1 MTRKAEGGND
11 PSEAFAAL
19 GDPVRVGIIET
30 LADRDRTK
38 SQSNGPGLPF
48 STLRKRVGV
57 TDSGRFR
64 YHLEQLRGLFVE
76 QTAAGQ
82 YHLTA
87 AGGQVVS
94 AIVRGTYTD
103 HATVGPT
110 ELDSSCPI
118 CSGRPIGKYDNGVLQ
133 VSCPNDHQLFVW
145 ALAPNAARVER
156 IEPVIDIATREFFH
170 TIEVAHTGVCPDC
183 FSPIDTAIERVDA
196 PNRALRFRAPCGP
209 CGSTLDAPAGLC
221 LVSLPE
227 LRLLYHHHDRS
238 IYDRFWWQ
246 QEFARSDPQ
255 AAPPDSDPAS
265 ISFEIGL
272 ERELLAV
279 TLSETAGV
287 IDASLTAMP

>member
-1 MTRKAEGGND
+1 MTGKAEGGTD

-30 LADRDRTK
+30 LADRDRTE

-57 TDSGRFR
+57 ADSGRFR
-64 YHLEQLRGLFVE
+64 YHLEQLRGVFVE
-76 QTAAGQ
+76 QTAAGR
-82 YHLTA
+82 YYLTA

-94 AIVRGTYTD
+94 AIVSGTYTD
-103 HATVGPT
+103 HTILGPT
-110 ELDSSCPI
+110 ELNSSCPL
-118 CSGRPIGKYDNGVLQ
+118 CSDRPIGKYDRGVLQ
-133 VSCPNDHQLFVW
+133 VACPNDHQLFVW
-145 ALAPNAARVER
+145 VLAPNAARVER
-156 IEPVIDIATREFFH
+156 IEPVIDVATREFFH
-170 TIEVAHTGVCPDC
+170 TIEMAHSGFCPDC
-183 FSPIDTAIERVDA
+183 FSPIDTALERVDA
-196 PNRALRFRAPCGP
+196 PNQAIRFRAPCES

-221 LVSLPE
+221 LVSLSE

-246 QEFARSDPQ
+246 QEFARNNPQ
-255 AAPPDSDPAS
+255 IAPPDGDPES

-272 ERELLAV
+272 EHGLLDV
-279 TLSETAGV
+279 TLSETASV